1 MNRVL
6 VGALVIFSWS
16 ALGPHPQ
23 RLPRLASLG
32 ALIPA
37 PSLNADASPPLSQ
50 SEQASEI
57 AYRLTFP
64 EPEHRWMEVEVTF
77 PDVPR
82 DRPLELRMSRSSP
95 GRYAVHEFGKNV
107 FELRA
112 YDSKGT
118 ELATTRPNPYQW
130 DVPVH
135 DGAVR
140 VRYRIYGDH
149 ADGTYFAVDTTHA
162 HLNMPAALLWARGF
176 DDRPAR
182 VRFEPPRNSRWRV
195 ATQLYP
201 TADALTFTAPN
212 LQYLL
217 DSPAE
222 LAALTLREFSV
233 TGPDGRA
240 ARFRIAL
247 HHTGSDADA
256 DALAAD
262 VQKVAREQG
271 AVYGEFP
278 DYEPGTYTFL
288 LDYLPWVAG
297 DGMEHRNS
305 TVITSRLSTANATQR
320 QAALGTISHELF
332 HGWNVERIRPRSL
345 EPFDF
350 TQANMSSELWFA
362 EGVTSYYGPLVIQR
376 AGLSAL
382 DDTLHSFGFGID
394 AVVNGPGRRFRS
406 AAEASRMAPFV
417 DSARSVDR
425 TNFGN
430 TYISYYT
437 FGAVIGLG
445 LDLSLRDRT
454 DSRISLD
461 DYMRALWR
469 KFGKPGGPAPGLVA
483 RPYTMQD
490 LRDTLAEV
498 SEDKA
503 FADRFFDR
511 FIEGRDVVDYATLL
525 ARAGAVLRR
534 RHPGRGWIGNLGLD
548 RDGDGVKIG
557 RLVAPGTP
565 AYTAG
570 LEQDDV
576 ISAVNGKPVASTADV
591 EFALRDLRPGERAA
605 VAFLRRGTASRATVT
620 IAEDPAL
627 DLVSVE
633 AAGGKLTPAQ
643 QTFRD
648 KWLGSKV
655 K

>member
-1 MNRVL
+1 MTRL
-6 VGALVIFSWS
+6 LAS
-16 ALGPHPQ
+16 ALTI
-23 RLPRLASLG
+23 LCLAQS
-32 ALIPA
+32 A
-37 PSLNADASPPLSQ
+37 PP
-50 SEQASEI
+50 SEI
-57 AYRLTFP
+57 TYRLTFP

-77 PDVPR
+77 PDAPR

-95 GRYAVHEFGKNV
+95 GRYALHEFVKNI

-112 YDSKGT
+112 YDSKGAEVT
-118 ELATTRPNPYQW
+118 ATRTSPYQW
-130 DVPVH
+130 DVPSH

-149 ADGTYFAVDTTHA
+149 VDGTYFAVDTTHA
-162 HLNMPAALLWARGF
+162 HLNMPAALVWARGLE
-176 DDRPAR
+176 DRPAR
-182 VRFEPPRNSRWRV
+182 ITFEPPRNSKWRV

-201 TADALTFTAPN
+201 TKEPFTFTAPN
-212 LQYLL
+212 LQYLF

-222 LAALTLREFSV
+222 LAALTLREFGLN
-233 TGPDGRA
+233 GPDGRA

-262 VQKVAREQG
+262 VQKVAREQ
-271 AVYGEFP
+271 AAIYGEFP
-278 DYEPGTYTFL
+278 DYEPGAYTFL
-288 LDYLPWVAG
+288 LDYLPWVDG

-305 TVITSRLSTANATQR
+305 TVITSQISTSNAAQR
-320 QAALGTISHELF
+320 SAAIGTISHELF

-362 EGVTSYYGPLVIQR
+362 EGFTSYYGPLVIQR
-376 AGLSAL
+376 AGLSEL
-382 DDTLHSFGFGID
+382 DDMLHGFAFGLD
-394 AVVNGPGRRFRS
+394 AVLNGAGRRLRS
-406 AAEASRMAPFV
+406 AVEMSRMAPFT
-417 DSARSVDR
+417 DSAVSVDR
-425 TNFGN
+425 TNFSN

-437 FGAVIGLG
+437 HGAVIALG

-454 DSRISLD
+454 DSRVTLD
-461 DYMRALWR
+461 DYMRALWL

-483 RPYTMQD
+483 KPYTMRD
-490 LRDTLAEV
+490 LRETLADV

-525 ARAGAVLRR
+525 ARAGCVLRK
-534 RHPGRGWIGNLGLD
+534 RHPGRGWIGYLDLD
-548 RDGDGVKIG
+548 RDSDGVKIG

-565 AYTAG
+565 AYAAG

-576 ISAVNGKPVASTADV
+576 ISALDNKPVATTADV
-591 EFALRDLRPGERAA
+591 EFALRDLRPGDRATI
-605 VAFLRRGTASRATVT
+605 AFLRRGTPSRATVT
-620 IAEDPAL
+620 LGEDPSL
-627 DLVSVE
+627 DLVTLE

-643 QTFRD
+643 QAFRQ
-648 KWLGSKV
+648 KWLASRV
-655 K
+655 N

>member
-1 MNRVL
+1 
-6 VGALVIFSWS
+6 
-16 ALGPHPQ
+16 
-23 RLPRLASLG
+23 
-32 ALIPA
+32 
-37 PSLNADASPPLSQ
+37 
-50 SEQASEI
+50 
-57 AYRLTFP
+57 
-64 EPEHRWMEVEVTF
+64 MEVEVTF
-77 PDVPR
+77 PEAPR

-95 GRYAVHEFGKNV
+95 GRYALHEFAKNV
-107 FELRA
+107 YELRA
-112 YDSKGT
+112 YDLKGA
-118 ELATTRPNPYQW
+118 ELTTTRPSPYQW
-130 DVPVH
+130 DVPAH
-135 DGAVR
+135 GGAVR

-149 ADGTYFAVDTTHA
+149 VDGTYFAVDTTHA
-162 HLNMPAALLWARGF
+162 HLNMPASLLWARGLE
-176 DDRPAR
+176 DRPAR
-182 VRFEPPRNSRWRV
+182 VTFEPPRTSKWRV
-195 ATQLYP
+195 ATQLYATP
-201 TADALTFTAPN
+201 EPFTFTAPN
-212 LQYLL
+212 LQYLM

-222 LAALTLREFSV
+222 LAALTLREFTVDGS
-233 TGPDGRA
+233 DGRS
-240 ARFRIAL
+240 ARFRVAL

-262 VQKVAREQG
+262 VQKLAREQG
-271 AVYGEFP
+271 AIFGEFP
-278 DYEPGTYTFL
+278 DYEPGAYTFL
-288 LDYLPWVAG
+288 LDYLPWVDG

-305 TVITSRLSTANATQR
+305 TVISSQLSTSNAAQR
-320 QAALGTISHELF
+320 SAALGTISHELF

-362 EGVTSYYGPLVIQR
+362 EGFTSYYGPLVIHR
-376 AGLSAL
+376 AGLSDL
-382 DDTLHSFGFGID
+382 DDMLHDAAFGID
-394 AVVNGPGRRFRS
+394 AVVNGPGRRLRS
-406 AAEASRMAPFV
+406 AVDSSRMAPFA

-425 TNFGN
+425 TNFSN

-437 FGAVIGLG
+437 YGAVIALG

-454 DSRISLD
+454 DSRITLD

-483 RPYTMQD
+483 QPYTMRD

-534 RHPGRGWIGNLGLD
+534 RHPGRGWIGNLDLE

-557 RLVAPGTP
+557 RLLAPGTP
-565 AYTAG
+565 AYAAG

-576 ISAVNGKPVASTADV
+576 ISALDNKPVATTADV
-591 EFALRDLRPGERAA
+591 EFALRDLRPGDRATI
-605 VAFLRRGTASRATVT
+605 AFLRRGVPTRATVT
-620 IAEDPAL
+620 VAEDPAL
-627 DLVSVE
+627 DLVTLE

-643 QTFRD
+643 QAFRQ

-655 K
+655 H

>member
-1 MNRVL
+1 MNRLLVGVL
-6 VGALVIFSWS
+6 VSFSF
-16 ALGPHPQ
+16 ALGPHHPQ
-23 RLPRLASLG
+23 AQTALP
-32 ALIPA
+32 
-37 PSLNADASPPLSQ
+37 
-50 SEQASEI
+50 SEI
-57 AYRLTFP
+57 TYRLTFP

-77 PDVPR
+77 PEAPR

-95 GRYAVHEFGKNV
+95 GRYALHEFGKNI

-112 YDSKGT
+112 YDLKGT
-118 ELATTRPNPYQW
+118 ELTTTRPDPYQW
-130 DVPVH
+130 DVPAH
-135 DGAVR
+135 EGAVR

-149 ADGTYFAVDTTHA
+149 VDGTYLAVDTTHA

-176 DDRPAR
+176 EDRPAR
-182 VRFEPPRNSRWRV
+182 ITFEPPRNSQWRV
-195 ATQLYP
+195 ATQLYSTP
-201 TADALTFTAPN
+201 APFTFTAPN

-233 TGPDGRA
+233 NGPNGKTA
-240 ARFRIAL
+240 QFRIAL

-262 VQKVAREQG
+262 VQKIAREQS
-271 AVYGEFP
+271 AVFGEFP
-278 DYEPGTYTFL
+278 DYEPGAYTFL

-305 TVITSRLSTANATQR
+305 TVITAQLSTSNEAQR
-320 QAALGTISHELF
+320 SAALDTISHELF

-350 TQANMSSELWFA
+350 TRANMSSELWFA
-362 EGVTSYYGPLVIQR
+362 EGFTSYYGPLAIQR
-376 AGLSAL
+376 AGLSEL
-382 DDTLHSFGFGID
+382 DDMLHSAGFALD
-394 AVVNGPGRRFRS
+394 AVVNAVGRRFRS
-406 AAEASRMAPFV
+406 AADVSRMAPFV
-417 DSARSVDR
+417 DAATSVDR
-425 TNFGN
+425 TNFSN

-437 FGAVIGLG
+437 YGAVIALG

-454 DSRISLD
+454 DSRVSLD

-483 RPYTMQD
+483 QPYTMRD

-525 ARAGAVLRR
+525 ARAGCVLRKR
-534 RHPGRGWIGNLGLD
+534 NAGRGWIGQLD
-548 RDGDGVKIG
+548 LSRDGDGVKIG
-557 RLVAPGTP
+557 RVVAPGTP
-565 AYTAG
+565 AYAAG

-576 ISAVNGKPVASTADV
+576 ISAFDNKPVATTADV
-591 EFALRDLRPGERAA
+591 EFALRALRPGDRATM
-605 VAFLRRGTASRATVT
+605 AFLRRGTPSRATVT
-620 IAEDPAL
+620 VAEDPAL
-627 DLVSVE
+627 DVVTLE

-643 QTFRD
+643 QAFRQ
-648 KWLGSKV
+648 KWLESKV

>member
-1 MNRVL
+1 MR
-6 VGALVIFSWS
+6 
-16 ALGPHPQ
+16 
-23 RLPRLASLG
+23 
-32 ALIPA
+32 
-37 PSLNADASPPLSQ
+37 
-50 SEQASEI
+50 
-57 AYRLTFP
+57 YRLTFP

-82 DRPLELRMSRSSP
+82 DSPLELRMSRSSP
-95 GRYAVHEFGKNV
+95 GRYALHEFGKNV

-118 ELATTRPNPYQW
+118 ELTTTRPNPYQW
-130 DVPVH
+130 DVAGH

-149 ADGTYFAVDTTHA
+149 ADGTYFAVDATHA
-162 HLNMPAALLWARGF
+162 HLNMPAALLWAHGL

-182 VRFEPPRNSRWRV
+182 LTFEPPRNSGWQA
-195 ATQLYP
+195 ATQLFP
-201 TADALTFTAPN
+201 TSDALTFTAPN

-222 LAALTLREFSV
+222 LAALTLREFTV
-233 TGPDGRA
+233 NGPDRRP
-240 ARFRIAL
+240 ARFRVAL

-256 DALAAD
+256 DALTAE
-262 VQKVAREQG
+262 VEKVTREQ
-271 AVYGEFP
+271 AAIYGEFP

-288 LDYLPWVAG
+288 LDYLPWVSG

-305 TVITSRLSTANATQR
+305 TVITSRISTSNAAQR
-320 QAALGTISHELF
+320 RAALGTISHELF

-350 TQANMSSELWFA
+350 TQANMSSELWLA
-362 EGVTSYYGPLVIQR
+362 EGFTSYYGPLAIQR
-376 AGLSAL
+376 AGLSEL
-382 DDTLHSFGFGID
+382 DDTLRGFGFGLD
-394 AVVNGPGRRFRS
+394 AVVNGSGRRFRS

-425 TNFGN
+425 TNFSN

-437 FGAVIGLG
+437 FGAAIGLG

-454 DSRISLD
+454 DSRITLD

-483 RPYTMQD
+483 RPYTMRD

-511 FIEGRDVVDYATLL
+511 FIEGRDVVDYVTLL
-525 ARAGAVLRR
+525 SRAGCVLRR
-534 RHPGRGWIGNLGLD
+534 RQPGRGWIGHLGLD
-548 RDGDGVKIG
+548 RDNDGVKIG
-557 RLVAPGTP
+557 RLVAPGSP
-565 AYTAG
+565 AYAAG

-576 ISAVNGKPVASTADV
+576 ITAANGKPVATSADV

-605 VAFLRRGTASRATVT
+605 IAFLRRGQPVRATVT
-620 IAEDPAL
+620 VAEDPAL
-627 DLVSVE
+627 DLVTLE
-633 AAGGKLTPAQ
+633 ATGGTLTPAQ
-643 QTFRD
+643 RTFRER
-648 KWLGSKV
+648 WLGSKV
-655 K
+655 Q